1 MEIYMN
7 KNEFNA
13 LRSAGSLFMVGL
25 PGTDLDES
33 TRELIADYGIHNFII
48 FRRNV
53 RDKRQLAGLCRALR
67 EFCIQNDLPAPIIA
81 VDHEGGSVCRLPE
94 SFTVLPSA
102 REIGDSADP
111 EAMIKDYTAVSV
123 RELME
128 VGINMNL
135 APVLDV
141 CPRGEGYFMESRCLG
156 GDPVRV
162 AELGSLLVRES
173 RKRGLVSCGKHFP
186 GLGSAVLDP
195 HRYLPVIS
203 RTEERI
209 KNEDLLPFRKAAEN
223 GLSAFM
229 TSHVLYKGLDPGRP
243 ATLSPFIVSNLL
255 RDFLGFQGLVISDD
269 LEMGAIE
276 EEQTVAEASVK
287 ALKAGIDLL
296 LICHN
301 HDKVRA
307 SYKAVVK
314 DSDLSSGDK
323 IQESVQRQQKLFADL
338 G

>member
-1 MEIYMN
+1 MN

-13 LRSAGSLFMVGL
+13 FQPAGSLFMVGL

-33 TRELIADYGIHNFII
+33 TKELIADYGIHNFII

-53 RDKRQLAGLCRALR
+53 RDRGQLAGLCRDLR
-67 EFCIQNDLPAPIIA
+67 QFCIENDLPAPIIA

-102 REIGDSADP
+102 REMGDSADP
-111 EAMIKDYTAVSV
+111 EAMIRKYAAVSA
-123 RELME
+123 RELKE

-141 CPRGEGYFMESRCLG
+141 CPAGEGYFMESRSLG
-156 GDPVRV
+156 GDPPRV
-162 AELGSLLVRES
+162 AELGSLIVRES
-173 RKRGLVSCGKHFP
+173 RKRGLAACGKHFP

-195 HRYLPVIS
+195 HRYLPVIYRS
-203 RTEERI
+203 RESI
-209 KNEDLLPFRKAAEN
+209 QNEDLLPFRKAADN

-229 TSHVLYKGLDPGRP
+229 TSHVLYKDLDPGKP
-243 ATLSPFIVSNLL
+243 ATLSPFIVNDLL
-255 RDFLGFQGLVISDD
+255 RDFLGYQGMVISDD

-276 EEQTVAEASVK
+276 EGQTVAVASVE

-296 LICHN
+296 LICHD

-307 SYKAVVK
+307 SYKAVVR
-314 DSDLSSGDK
+314 DSDLILGDK
-323 IQESVQRQQKLFADL
+323 IQNSLQRQRKLFADL
-338 G
+338 L